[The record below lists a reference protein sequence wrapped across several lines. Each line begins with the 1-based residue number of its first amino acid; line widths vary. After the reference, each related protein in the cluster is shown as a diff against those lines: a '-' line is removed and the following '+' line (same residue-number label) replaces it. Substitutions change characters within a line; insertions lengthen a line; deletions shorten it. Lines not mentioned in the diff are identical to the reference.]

1 MAFHYNDTLEQQ
13 DVAEYKS
20 QAVNAKFKQ
29 QVAYGLGAALVFGLV
44 SAMAKTLFDTALGA
58 TAASAALPVLGLV
71 ALGVAGVGL
80 LYLSAKFLSENT
92 LLDQHLQ
99 AKQISSA
106 TRGHAHS
113 ITQGIETKGPEFPA
127 LSELK
132 TENTFLNTA
141 PSTVIGGERELA
153 DTITLRVPAKA
164 VADGNWSA
172 QMQAQANEANPLA
185 RAV

>member
-13 DVAEYKS
+13 DVAEYKA

-44 SAMAKTLFDTALGA
+44 SAMAKTLFDTAALALAPTA
-58 TAASAALPVLGLV
+58 TAGAMAAAGPILGLV

-99 AKQISSA
+99 AKQISGA
-106 TRGHAHS
+106 ARERDHAKAHV
-113 ITQGIETKGPEFPA
+113 QEFPA
-127 LSELK
+127 VAELKSEL
-132 TENTFLNTA
+132 
-141 PSTVIGGERELA
+141 PSTSISGARELA
-153 DTITLRVPAKA
+153 DTVTPRAPKKA
-164 VADGNWSA
+164 ADVQQDWRSR
-172 QMQAQANEANPLA
+172 MQANDNQPQTA
-185 RAV
+185 RAI